1 MSHFLQKGRVFLEH
15 IFEECHTSYKKS
27 VCFMDFPYNRISIT
41 TEFPLQLDF
50 HYNCISVQDF
60 TLQMDFPCS

>member
-41 TEFPLQLDF
+41 TEFPIQLDF
-50 HYNCISVQDF
+50 H
-60 TLQMDFPCS
+60 